1 MRAITRAIQ
10 ELWGLFVEDASFTLG
25 IVACLAIAILVFPRV
40 AGAYWRGPMLFLL
53 LALILFENVRRSAR
67 P

>member
-1 MRAITRAIQ
+1 MRVIARAIQ
-10 ELWGLFVEDASFTLG
+10 ELWGLFVEDASFTIG
-25 IVACLAIAILVFPRV
+25 ILACLAIAILIFPRV
-40 AGAYWRGPMLFLL
+40 VAAHWRGPMLFLA